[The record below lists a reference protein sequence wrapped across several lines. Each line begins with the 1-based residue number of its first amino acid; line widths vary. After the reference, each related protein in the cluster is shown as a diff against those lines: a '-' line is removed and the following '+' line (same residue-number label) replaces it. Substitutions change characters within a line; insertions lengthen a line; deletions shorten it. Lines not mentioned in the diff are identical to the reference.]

1 MAKTKC
7 WFGWVTRLLT
17 SESRTKLEKKSKRWR
32 WFFGKVKHKQYPALL
47 APRRTLSEATEE
59 QRKHALTVAIATA
72 AAAEVAVAAAHAAA
86 EVVRLAGASQSCQRF
101 MKQDRNLAA
110 IKIQSAY
117 RAHLARKALRALKG
131 LVRLQA
137 IARGRAVRCQTVTL
151 KCSPPS
157 AKRQAEVQ
165 EKSIPSADASRR
177 DCYKKQFDRAKD
189 EFGEED
195 TKLECSSQRSW
206 DRSMVLKEDM
216 DAIWLR
222 KQEAIT
228 KRERMKKYSFSQ
240 GERRNAQMLEESVDN
255 KKFGKRSCRL
265 EQLLDKEQAC
275 NMEGVGDRNGQKQIK
290 PRNERKQVSLGLDSQ
305 WSFPRRSFCHAKQN
319 STGNDSLMPNSPI
332 FRTYMSATESA
343 KAKQRSLSTPKQR
356 IIGYLDGCL
365 DHNFANK
372 NEQYYSFWSSFNTG
386 TNDGRGVSQ

>member
-1 MAKTKC
+1 MLNKLVNSSENWKSFNCKDLQILQRVQMLLKIPSLILRIQAQYQ
-7 WFGWVTRLLT
+7 FEYSNHPDRVTCI
-17 SESRTKLEKKSKRWR
+17 
-32 WFFGKVKHKQYPALL
+32 KVKISPPAMLYSNT
-47 APRRTLSEATEE
+47 AITQWTTHWRRRTL
-59 QRKHALTVAIATA
+59 
-72 AAAEVAVAAAHAAA
+72 
-86 EVVRLAGASQSCQRF
+86 
-101 MKQDRNLAA
+101 KQ
-110 IKIQSAY
+110 
-117 RAHLARKALRALKG
+117 ARKALRALKG

-151 KCSPPS
+151 KCSPLS

-165 EKSIPSADASRR
+165 EKSIPSADASHRE
-177 DCYKKQFDRAKD
+177 CYKKQFDGAKD

-195 TKLECSSQRSW
+195 TKLESSSLRTW

-228 KRERMKKYSFSQ
+228 KRERMKKYSFSH

-275 NMEGVGDRNGQKQIK
+275 NMEGVGDRNGQKQIR
-290 PRNERKQVSLGLDSQ
+290 PRNERKHVSLGLDSQ

-319 STGNDSLMPNSPI
+319 SDTNDSLMPNSPI

>member
-1 MAKTKC
+1 MVSSKL
-7 WFGWVTRLLT
+7 FGYLRIPCTFQ
-17 SESRTKLEKKSKRWR
+17 KSKRWR

-47 APRRTLSEATEE
+47 APQRTLREATEE

-72 AAAEVAVAAAHAAA
+72 AAAKVAVAAAGAAV
-86 EVVRLAGASQSCQRF
+86 EVVRLTGASQSCQRF
-101 MKQDRNLAA
+101 MKQERNLAA
-110 IKIQSAY
+110 IRIQSSY
-117 RAHLARKALRALKG
+117 RAHLIRKALRALKG

-151 KCSPPS
+151 KCLPPS
-157 AKRQAEVQ
+157 AKRQVEVQ

-177 DCYKKQFDRAKD
+177 GCYKKQFDGAKD
-189 EFGEED
+189 ELGEED

-228 KRERMKKYSFSQ
+228 KRERMKKYSFSH
-240 GERRNAQMLEESVDN
+240 R
-255 KKFGKRSCRL
+255 
-265 EQLLDKEQAC
+265 AC
-275 NMEGVGDRNGQKQIK
+275 NMEGVGERNEQKQIK
-290 PRNERKQVSLGLDSQ
+290 PKNEQKQVSLGLDSQ
-305 WSFPRRSFCHAKQN
+305 WSFPRRSFCPVKQN
-319 STGNDSLMPNSPI
+319 SAGNDSLMPNSPI

-356 IIGYLDGCL
+356 IIGYLDGCI

-372 NEQYYSFWSSFNTG
+372 NEQYDSFWSSFNSGTDDSREKSNWTG
-386 TNDGRGVSQ
+386 PKLKKSKSFDFS